1 MSSFATA
8 RLEDYD
14 TSLVID
20 LLNKFDYDETS
31 NQDTM
36 STEEIKKENLTMHR
50 VISRAVIN
58 SKKLKNDLNE
68 S

>member
-1 MSSFATA
+1 MSSLATV

-58 SKKLKNDLNE
+58 LKKLKNDLNE